1 MGASS
6 LNKKYACLILGILL
20 LTACSPYG
28 ITGNPED
35 ASDTESTPEEITAM
49 ENPPTFSITV
59 EEFEKEIVNNDNQ
72 RLLIKTESGFNTKDN
87 KIQLTYD
94 LTDEKKKL
102 ADLFLFV
109 EESKEDF
116 PTIEKKFT
124 AVLEVIFQSLDVSY
138 DISELKANLKGNDFL
153 GMDTDDVSVSI
164 TNNSTNI
171 QLAIIPK

>member
-1 MGASS
+1 M
-6 LNKKYACLILGILL
+6 NKIYACLILCVLL

-28 ITGNPED
+28 ITGNPDPQD
-35 ASDTESTPEEITAM
+35 ASDTESTPEEIAAM
-49 ENPPTFSITV
+49 ENPITFSITV
-59 EEFEKEIVNNDNQ
+59 EEFEKAIVNNDNQ
-72 RLLIKTESGFNTKDN
+72 RLLIKTESGFNTKD
-87 KIQLTYD
+87 KTIQLTYD
-94 LTDEKKKL
+94 STDEKKNL

-124 AVLEVIFQSLDVSY
+124 AVLEVIFQSLEASY